1 MAPTSLRL
9 PPELKERAENFAAA
23 EGKSLHAYLL
33 ETLETAMDRA
43 EKRREFVAAA
53 MASRAEFKRTGKAYR
68 ADDLYRYMEERAQ
81 GKNPKQ
87 PKLVN
92 WHK

>member
-9 PPELKERAENFAAA
+9 PPELKERVEKLAAA

-33 ETLETAMDRA
+33 ETLESATDRA
-43 EKRREFVAAA
+43 EKRRQFVAAA
-53 MASRAEFKRTGKAYR
+53 QVSRDKFERTGLGYRAEDFS
-68 ADDLYRYMEERAQ
+68 RYMTGRAK
-81 GKNPKQ
+81 GKTPKR

>member
-9 PPELKERAENFAAA
+9 SLELKKRVEHLAAA
-23 EGKSLHAYLL
+23 EGKSLHAWLL
-33 ETLETAMDRA
+33 ETLESATDRA

-53 MASRAEFKRTGKAYR
+53 QASRDKFERTGLGYR
-68 ADDLYRYMEERAQ
+68 AEDFSRYMAEKAK
-81 GKNPKQ
+81 GKNPKR